1 MVDFRW
7 ATAEACSAKRRMNLH
22 LGRAWSW
29 QQIISQTFPR
39 TAFYR
44 LLTRIQWNSGTRFD
58 TLNSNEFNR
67 LRWFEMIDVPLC
79 RSRCR
84 KKHVLKMR
92 ILRAVSSLMVARRG
106 QDSFPGV
113 SVTPLLLHQLSIST
127 SLCSLENINLESSLW
142 TYDLDRWSI

>member
-1 MVDFRW
+1 
-7 ATAEACSAKRRMNLH
+7 
-22 LGRAWSW
+22 
-29 QQIISQTFPR
+29 
-39 TAFYR
+39 
-44 LLTRIQWNSGTRFD
+44 
-58 TLNSNEFNR
+58 
-67 LRWFEMIDVPLC
+67 MIDVPLC

-127 SLCSLENINLESSLW
+127 SLYSLENINLESSLW
-142 TYDLDRWSI
+142 TYDLDR